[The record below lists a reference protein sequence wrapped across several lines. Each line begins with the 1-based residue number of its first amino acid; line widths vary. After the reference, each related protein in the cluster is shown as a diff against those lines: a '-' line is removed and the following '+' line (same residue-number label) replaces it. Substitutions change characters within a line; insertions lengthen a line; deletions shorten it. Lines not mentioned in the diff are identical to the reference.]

1 MTTEIATRPVPAP
14 ERVGQHT
21 AVEMSRAVAEVY
33 AQVQIARDH
42 PRDEQVCRA
51 RMLKACASLRL
62 ADRAFYNFPRAG
74 ETVTGMTIHVAVA
87 LARCWGNL
95 LHGLAEMSRDD
106 VYGQSE
112 MQAFCW
118 ELETNERH
126 SQTFFV
132 QHVRYA
138 KKKATKL
145 DDPRDIQD
153 NNTNTGNRRW
163 REAIFKALPVEFVEE
178 AEKTLR
184 ETLRAAVGAES
195 IEEAREKML
204 QQYRS
209 DFGIS
214 RGQLEHKM
222 RRPVE
227 KWKVDQLIELRILG
241 GSIKRREISL
251 QDAFPSTKV
260 TVEELAEDAQAPAAK
275 ASTDP
280 EGVQVDEAWP
290 APAPG
295 HLAHPEGERWMDGC
309 PGCIAE
315 SVAADQAAEDEE
327 APDADA

>member
-1 MTTEIATRPVPAP
+1 MTTDIATRPLPAP

-42 PRDEQVCRA
+42 PRDEEECRK

-62 ADRAFYNFPRAG
+62 ADRAFYCFPRG
-74 ETVTGMTIHVAVA
+74 KETVTGMTIHVAVA

-132 QHVRYA
+132 QHVRH
-138 KKKATKL
+138 TKQGGSVKL
-145 DDPRDIQD
+145 EDPRDVQD
-153 NNTNTGNRRW
+153 NNTNSGNRRW

-178 AEKTLR
+178 AERTLR
-184 ETLRAAVGAES
+184 ATLHAAVGAGS
-195 IEEAREKML
+195 IEEGREKTL
-204 QQYRS
+204 ALYRS
-209 DFGIS
+209 EFGINQ
-214 RGQLEHKM
+214 GQLEHKM
-222 RRPVE
+222 RRPVD

-241 GSIKRREISL
+241 GSIKRGELRL
-251 QDAFPSTKV
+251 QDAFPNARV
-260 TVEELAEDAQAPAAK
+260 TSEELAEDAQAPAPERRPSAQ
-275 ASTDP
+275 ASA
-280 EGVQVDEAWP
+280 ESSP
-290 APAPG
+290 AHLDHPA
-295 HLAHPEGERWMDGC
+295 GEWLDGC

-315 SVAADQAAEDEE
+315 SVAADQEAAEGG
-327 APDADA
+327 AS